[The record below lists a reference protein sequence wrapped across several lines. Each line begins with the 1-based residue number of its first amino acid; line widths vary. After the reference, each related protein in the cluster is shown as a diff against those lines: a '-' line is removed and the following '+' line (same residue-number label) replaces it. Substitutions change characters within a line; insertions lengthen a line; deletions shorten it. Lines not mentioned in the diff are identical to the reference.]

1 MAHHTQLC
9 IMLFGTYLF
18 STLLLLEC
26 RKLKGYEFPVYSTK
40 KCPGNQAEWINRS
53 SAINCT
59 EKNGYMCTPNENF
72 TDLLEFCYIYP
83 RILVKEDLCL
93 YLDKRVSRVNSYNC
107 RKFTHGCPELKYFS
121 SETYVHPSCMEI
133 ENGCFSAEP
142 SCKRQPLQS
151 KTSNDDTLPIIL
163 GVFIPVCILGLTV
176 IGIKFGIRI
185 RRSHTITDDEET
197 ELLLCGYEQREPM
210 DNNKEYP
217 IEEVIFDQWKQDDVD
232 FISTKACEEVEK
244 IIKSRNLVIVGGH
257 SGSGKSAIIQ
267 HIALKYR
274 ERGWTVKRVKKVED
288 IVDEYYSRRYQKDK
302 TVCVF
307 NNPLGKE
314 SFDEICNDSWQRYE
328 EDLKLFLKTAKILM
342 SCRNHIISDSRVAR
356 YLVNQSAIVDIDDKN
371 YKLSV
376 NEKRHILTKYTSYM
390 NLSDKDC
397 NEIVKVERYFPLL
410 CKLYSSR
417 KKSICKGIRFFTEP
431 VTVLKEEIIEFKVKD
446 KGKYCA
452 LALLVL
458 FNDDLC
464 VSDLLKDKNT
474 ENKFK
479 HTLKRCGLPEST
491 PITAIGDNL
500 DSLKDCF
507 VKTIGDRYHFYHDL
521 VMEVT
526 THVFGTDYPTETIK
540 YADIGLLRKK
550 VRLEDCKEQT
560 DPFTIYL
567 SDKYI
572 EDLGERL
579 FTELFGNRLIDVAL
593 NPCLKNKKVIET
605 LKGIIQKHPEKLRML
620 LEKKKIKYNK
630 PNFYTAKHFHL
641 TKIAFMGLK
650 IDLSPL
656 YVLIVYSHTDLSLK
670 WLDTLTRMHINFK
683 SSSLLPAV
691 YCNGS
696 MQLFDKFQCFHVKES
711 LRNALGGL
719 SPIHIVSAFHNYELL
734 EQLSFLGGDVNSI
747 SITWDHFTPLLLA
760 AGNDTQENEY
770 YSNRETGADRR
781 DKTVQLLLNKGADI
795 NLCEKNGTGPLY
807 IACQNGHDITVQ
819 LLLSNG
825 ADINLCKK
833 NGTGPLYIACQNGHD
848 STVQLLSSYGAN
860 INLCDED
867 GASPLYIACQNGHD
881 STVQLLLSNGADI
894 NLCKKNGTG
903 PLYIACQNGHDNTV
917 QLLKSNGADINLCDK
932 DGASPLYK
940 ACQNEHDSTVQ
951 LLLSNGADIN
961 LCAKDGSSPLY
972 IACQNGH
979 DSTVQLLERN
989 GADIYL
995 CDEVGASPLY
1005 IACQNGH
1012 DSILRLLLSYG
1023 ANINLC
1029 DKDGASPVFTAC
1041 QNRHFSTVQL
1051 LLSNGAD
1058 INLCK
1063 KNGTGPL
1070 YIACQNGHDSTVQ
1083 LLLSNGADINLCDE
1097 DGASPLYIACQNG
1110 HDSTVQL
1117 LSSNGANINL
1127 CDEDG
1132 ASPLY
1137 IACQKGYFYTVRL
1150 LLNKGADINLC
1161 AKDGSS
1167 PLYIACQKGYFYTV
1181 QLLLS
1186 NGADINLCDEV
1197 GASPLYRACQNG
1209 HDSTV
1214 QLLLENRADINL
1226 FIKDG
1231 VSPLYLAFNNRLYKI
1246 VDILLNNGT
1255 DTSLACGWKV
1265 NPDLVDFFDKQDST
1279 IVFLLQKN
1287 NILNNLYDPD
1297 SYFSLFVSCQIE
1309 RVTRMIL

>member
-1 MAHHTQLC
+1 
-9 IMLFGTYLF
+9 
-18 STLLLLEC
+18 
-26 RKLKGYEFPVYSTK
+26 
-40 KCPGNQAEWINRS
+40 
-53 SAINCT
+53 
-59 EKNGYMCTPNENF
+59 
-72 TDLLEFCYIYP
+72 
-83 RILVKEDLCL
+83 
-93 YLDKRVSRVNSYNC
+93 
-107 RKFTHGCPELKYFS
+107 
-121 SETYVHPSCMEI
+121 
-133 ENGCFSAEP
+133 
-142 SCKRQPLQS
+142 
-151 KTSNDDTLPIIL
+151 
-163 GVFIPVCILGLTV
+163 
-176 IGIKFGIRI
+176 
-185 RRSHTITDDEET
+185 
-197 ELLLCGYEQREPM
+197 
-210 DNNKEYP
+210 
-217 IEEVIFDQWKQDDVD
+217 
-232 FISTKACEEVEK
+232 
-244 IIKSRNLVIVGGH
+244 
-257 SGSGKSAIIQ
+257 
-267 HIALKYR
+267 
-274 ERGWTVKRVKKVED
+274 
-288 IVDEYYSRRYQKDK
+288 
-302 TVCVF
+302 
-307 NNPLGKE
+307 
-314 SFDEICNDSWQRYE
+314 
-328 EDLKLFLKTAKILM
+328 M
-342 SCRNHIISDSRVAR
+342 SCRYCIINDSRMAR
-356 YLVNQSAIVDIDDKN
+356 YLDNQSAIVDIDNEK
-371 YKLSV
+371 YKLSDE
-376 NEKRHILTKYTSYM
+376 EKRDILTKYTLNM
-390 NLSDKDC
+390 NLSEEDC

-410 CKLYSSR
+410 CSLCSS
-417 KKSICKGIRFFTEP
+417 KEKYISKGIRFFIEP
-431 VTVLKEEIIEFKVKD
+431 ETVLKEEIIEFKEKD

-464 VSDLLKDKNT
+464 ISDLSKNKDT
-474 ENKFK
+474 ENKIK
-479 HTLKRCGLPEST
+479 HTLKLCGLQEST
-491 PITAIGDNL
+491 PVNAICIYL
-500 DSLKDCF
+500 DSLRDCF
-507 VKTIGDRYHFYHDL
+507 VKKIGDRYHFYHDL

-540 YADIGLLRKK
+540 YADIGFLRKK
-550 VRLEDCKEQT
+550 VRLEDCEEHT

-641 TKIAFMGLK
+641 TKIAFIGLK

-696 MQLFDKFQCFHVKES
+696 MKLFKIFQSFHVKES
-711 LRNALGGL
+711 PRNVLGGL

-734 EQLSFLGGDVNSI
+734 RKLISLGGDVNSI

-760 AGNDTQENEY
+760 AGNDIQENGY
-770 YSNRETGADRR
+770 YSYRKTGADRR

-795 NLCEKNGTGPLY
+795 NLCESAGASPLY
-807 IACQNGHDITVQ
+807 IACQNGHNTTVQLLLSNKADINLCAKNGTSPLYIACQKGHDSTVQ

-825 ADINLCKK
+825 ADINLCRK
-833 NGTGPLYIACQNGHD
+833 N
-848 STVQLLSSYGAN
+848 
-860 INLCDED
+860 
-867 GASPLYIACQNGHD
+867 GASPFYIACQNGHD

-894 NLCKKNGTG
+894 NLCNKNGAG
-903 PLYIACQNGHDNTV
+903 PFYIACQNG
-917 QLLKSNGADINLCDK
+917 
-932 DGASPLYK
+932 
-940 ACQNEHDSTVQ
+940 HDSTVQ

-961 LCAKDGSSPLY
+961 LCNK
-972 IACQNGH
+972 
-979 DSTVQLLERN
+979 N
-989 GADIYL
+989 GA
-995 CDEVGASPLY
+995 
-1005 IACQNGH
+1005 
-1012 DSILRLLLSYG
+1012 
-1023 ANINLC
+1023 
-1029 DKDGASPVFTAC
+1029 
-1041 QNRHFSTVQL
+1041 
-1051 LLSNGAD
+1051 
-1058 INLCK
+1058 
-1063 KNGTGPL
+1063 GPL

-1097 DGASPLYIACQNG
+1097 DRASPLFKACQKGYFNTVRLLLNKGADINLCKKNGSSPLYIACQNG
-1110 HDSTVQL
+1110 HDTTVQLLLSNKADINLCDEDRASPLFKACQNRHDSTVQL
-1117 LSSNGANINL
+1117 LLSNGANINLCKKNGTSPLYIACQNGHDTTVQLLESNGADINLCDEDGASPLYIACRNRHKSIAQILLRKGADINFCDEDGASLLYKACQNGQNDFVQLLLSNGANINL

-1150 LLNKGADINLC
+1150 LLEKGADINLC

-1167 PLYIACQKGYFYTV
+1167 PLYI
-1181 QLLLS
+1181 
-1186 NGADINLCDEV
+1186 
-1197 GASPLYRACQNG
+1197 ACQNG

-1231 VSPLYLAFNNRLYKI
+1231 VSPLYIAFNNRLYKI
-1246 VDILLNNGT
+1246 VNILLNNDT